1 MTTTPIGS
9 PAHQASIEPGMPTPQ
24 RRDKGK
30 APATSS
36 SIHVLTDIAS
46 DSESGF
52 SDDPAPFACRE
63 LTNKPNSPNEKF
75 APHDTDPSKIEAT
88 FKIKMPDGNGW
99 FTQTDIIPEQR
110 ESADEDLYD
119 ARASVFFPDLESRK
133 VPKKDKEKKSDVV
146 VRWNKVAAFRWERN
160 FKGNHEV
167 FTPSIALRR
176 FNARTHAYEV
186 SFVYTRYTLEH
197 ELTAHSRIHS
207 TFTSAFQSSKT
218 SIPTTRSGKMRTTSG
233 STRSRGAQTR
243 TTKRRR
249 RGITGQLARS
259 APCTQPSTPLS
270 TTTASMHT
278 IP

>member
-9 PAHQASIEPGMPTPQ
+9 PTHQASVEPEMPTPQ
-24 RRDKGK
+24 RKDKGK
-30 APATSS
+30 APAISS
-36 SIHVLTDIAS
+36 SVHVFTDIAS
-46 DSESGF
+46 ESESGL
-52 SDDPAPFACRE
+52 SDDPAPFAGRE

-88 FKIKMPDGNGW
+88 FKIKMPDGSGW

-110 ESADEDLYD
+110 DPADEELY
-119 ARASVFFPDLESRK
+119 
-133 VPKKDKEKKSDVV
+133 EKKSDVV

-186 SFVYTRYTLEH
+186 SFDYTRYILEH
-197 ELTAHSRIHS
+197 ELTAHSRNYS

-233 STRSRGAQTR
+233 STRSRGAQTQ

-249 RGITGQLARS
+249 RGITGRPARS